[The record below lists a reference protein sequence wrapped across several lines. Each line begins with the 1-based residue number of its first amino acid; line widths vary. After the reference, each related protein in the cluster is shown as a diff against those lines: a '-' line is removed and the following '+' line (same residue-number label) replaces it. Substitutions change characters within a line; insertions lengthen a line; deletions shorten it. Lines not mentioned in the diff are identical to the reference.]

1 MALLKHDVPFFRQR
15 FVNAEEDPTDLL
27 TAVCQAYV
35 EGYQER
41 ARQTLNPKRLLWYR
55 IGCEIHYLARMIAQ
69 DLLDPIS
76 FDRVIRLLHDLSE
89 QFRRDGARS
98 S

>member
-1 MALLKHDVPFFRQR
+1 
-15 FVNAEEDPTDLL
+15 
-27 TAVCQAYV
+27 
-35 EGYQER
+35 
-41 ARQTLNPKRLLWYR
+41 LNPKRLLWYR

-76 FDRVIRLLHDLSE
+76 FDRVIRLLHDLSK
-89 QFRRDGARS
+89 QFRGDGARS